1 MANKNSEYVLEVEDL
16 SVEFHTPSGVVHAV
30 SHASFKLKAGE
41 TLGIVGESG
50 SGKSVTANSIMRLL
64 PDTARVTGKI
74 LFKGQDILK
83 MKTKDFNKIRGR
95 EISMIFQDPMT
106 SLNPLYTV
114 GNQLEEVLK
123 LHMGLKGEAATKRAI
138 ELLDMVSIPQPETRV
153 TQYPHE
159 FSGGMRQRVMI
170 AMALACDPTI
180 LIADEPTTA
189 LDVTIQA
196 QILELMQDLQ
206 KRLGMAI
213 IMITHDLGVVAQ
225 MCDEIV
231 VMYAGSICEQGTADE
246 IFYNPHHEYTKGLIR
261 SIPTAANNGQRL
273 QPITGTPIDLLN
285 MPKGCPFA
293 PRCEAALKICLEQRP
308 ERMVINSDHH
318 ATCWMNVKAALDAG
332 TATLE
337 GGESHV

>member
-1 MANKNSEYVLEVEDL
+1 MANKNTEYVLEVEDL

-30 SHASFKLKAGE
+30 SHASFKLKQGE

-83 MKTKDFNKIRGR
+83 MKTKDFNKIRGK

-123 LHMGLKGEAATKRAI
+123 LHMGLKGEASTKRAI

-196 QILELMQDLQ
+196 QILELMKDLQ
-206 KRLGMAI
+206 KKISTSI
-213 IMITHDLGVVAQ
+213 IMITHDLGIVSDL
-225 MCDEIV
+225 CDRV
-231 VMYAGSICEQGTADE
+231 NVMYGSQIMESGTVDDL
-246 IFYNPHHEYTKGLIR
+246 FYRTSHPYTKGLLRCLPESVQNLEDKRLHPIMGSPVDLMMLPAGCAFSAR
-261 SIPTAANNGQRL
+261 CDDCMKLCLNRRPDQFEVNPGHTSRCWLTALEN
-273 QPITGTPIDLLN
+273 
-285 MPKGCPFA
+285 
-293 PRCEAALKICLEQRP
+293 AAKEVQ
-308 ERMVINSDHH
+308 
-318 ATCWMNVKAALDAG
+318 A
-332 TATLE
+332 
-337 GGESHV
+337 

>member
-1 MANKNSEYVLEVEDL
+1 M
-16 SVEFHTPSGVVHAV
+16 
-30 SHASFKLKAGE
+30 
-41 TLGIVGESG
+41 GESG

-83 MKTKDFNKIRGR
+83 MKTKEFNKIRGK

-196 QILELMQDLQ
+196 QILELMKDLQ
-206 KRLGMAI
+206 KKISTSI
-213 IMITHDLGVVAQ
+213 IMITHDLGIVSDL
-225 MCDEIV
+225 CDRV
-231 VMYAGSICEQGTADE
+231 NVMYGSQIMESGTVDDLFYRTSHPYTRGLLRCLPESVQNLEDKRLHPIMGSPVDLMMLPAGCAFSARCDDCM
-246 IFYNPHHEYTKGLIR
+246 KLC
-261 SIPTAANNGQRL
+261 
-273 QPITGTPIDLLN
+273 LN
-285 MPKGCPFA
+285 
-293 PRCEAALKICLEQRP
+293 RRP
-308 ERMVINSDHH
+308 EPFEVNPGHTSR
-318 ATCWMNVKAALDAG
+318 CWLTALENAAKEVQA
-332 TATLE
+332 
-337 GGESHV
+337 

>member
-83 MKTKDFNKIRGR
+83 MKTKEFNKIRGK

-196 QILELMQDLQ
+196 QILELMKDLQ
-206 KRLGMAI
+206 KKISTSI
-213 IMITHDLGVVAQ
+213 IMITHDLGIVSDL
-225 MCDEIV
+225 CDRV
-231 VMYAGSICEQGTADE
+231 NVMYGSQIMESGTVDDLFYRTSHPYTRGLLRCLPESVQNLEDKRLHPITGSPVDLMMLPAGCAFSARCDDCMKLCL
-246 IFYNPHHEYTKGLIR
+246 NRRPSRSR
-261 SIPTAANNGQRL
+261 SIPGTRRAAG
-273 QPITGTPIDLLN
+273 
-285 MPKGCPFA
+285 
-293 PRCEAALKICLEQRP
+293 
-308 ERMVINSDHH
+308 
-318 ATCWMNVKAALDAG
+318 
-332 TATLE
+332 
-337 GGESHV
+337 

>member
-83 MKTKDFNKIRGR
+83 MKTKDFNRIRGK

-196 QILELMQDLQ
+196 QILELMKDLQ
-206 KRLGMAI
+206 KKISTSI
-213 IMITHDLGVVAQ
+213 IMITHDLGIVSDL
-225 MCDEIV
+225 CDRV
-231 VMYAGSICEQGTADE
+231 NVMYGSQIMESGTVDDLFYRTSHPYTRGLLRCLPESVQNLEDKRLHPIMGSPVDLMMLPAGCAFSARCDDCM
-246 IFYNPHHEYTKGLIR
+246 KLC
-261 SIPTAANNGQRL
+261 
-273 QPITGTPIDLLN
+273 LN
-285 MPKGCPFA
+285 
-293 PRCEAALKICLEQRP
+293 RRP
-308 ERMVINSDHH
+308 EPFEVNPGHTSR
-318 ATCWMNVKAALDAG
+318 CWLTALENAAKEVQA
-332 TATLE
+332 
-337 GGESHV
+337 

>member
-83 MKTKDFNKIRGR
+83 MKTKEFNRIRGK

-196 QILELMQDLQ
+196 QILELMKDLQ
-206 KRLGMAI
+206 KKISTSI
-213 IMITHDLGVVAQ
+213 IMITHDLGIVSDL
-225 MCDEIV
+225 CDRV
-231 VMYAGSICEQGTADE
+231 NVMYGSQIMESGTVDDLFYRTSHPYTRGLLRCLPESVQNLEDKRLHPIMGSPVDLMMLPAGCAFSARCDDCM
-246 IFYNPHHEYTKGLIR
+246 KLC
-261 SIPTAANNGQRL
+261 
-273 QPITGTPIDLLN
+273 LN
-285 MPKGCPFA
+285 
-293 PRCEAALKICLEQRP
+293 RRP
-308 ERMVINSDHH
+308 ELFEVNPGHTSR
-318 ATCWMNVKAALDAG
+318 CWLTALENAAKEVQA
-332 TATLE
+332 
-337 GGESHV
+337 

>member
-1 MANKNSEYVLEVEDL
+1 MANKNTEYVLEVEDL

-30 SHASFKLKAGE
+30 SHASFKLKQGE

-83 MKTKDFNKIRGR
+83 MKTKDFNKIRGK

-196 QILELMQDLQ
+196 QILELMKDLQ
-206 KRLGMAI
+206 KKISTSI
-213 IMITHDLGVVAQ
+213 IMITHDLGIVSDL
-225 MCDEIV
+225 CDRV
-231 VMYAGSICEQGTADE
+231 NVMYGSQIMESGTVDDL
-246 IFYNPHHEYTKGLIR
+246 FYRTSHPYTKGLLR
-261 SIPTAANNGQRL
+261 CLPESVQNLEDKRL
-273 QPITGTPIDLLN
+273 HPIMGSPVDLMMLPAGCAFSARCDDCMKLCLN
-285 MPKGCPFA
+285 
-293 PRCEAALKICLEQRP
+293 RRP
-308 ERMVINSDHH
+308 EQFEVNPGHTSR
-318 ATCWMNVKAALDAG
+318 CWLTALENAAKEVQA
-332 TATLE
+332 
-337 GGESHV
+337 

>member
-1 MANKNSEYVLEVEDL
+1 MANKNTEYVLEVEDL

-30 SHASFKLKAGE
+30 SHASFKLKEGE

-83 MKTKDFNKIRGR
+83 MKTKDFNKIRGK

-196 QILELMQDLQ
+196 QILELMKDLQ
-206 KRLGMAI
+206 KKISTSI
-213 IMITHDLGVVAQ
+213 IMITHDLGIVSDL
-225 MCDEIV
+225 CDRV
-231 VMYAGSICEQGTADE
+231 NVMYGSQIMESGTVDDL
-246 IFYNPHHEYTKGLIR
+246 FYRTSHPYTKGLLRCLPESVQNLEDKRLHPIMGSPVDLMMLPAGCAFSAR
-261 SIPTAANNGQRL
+261 CDDCMKLCLNRRPDQFEVNPGHTSRCWLTALEN
-273 QPITGTPIDLLN
+273 
-285 MPKGCPFA
+285 
-293 PRCEAALKICLEQRP
+293 AAKEVQ
-308 ERMVINSDHH
+308 
-318 ATCWMNVKAALDAG
+318 A
-332 TATLE
+332 
-337 GGESHV
+337 

>member
-1 MANKNSEYVLEVEDL
+1 MANKNTEYVLEVEDL

-30 SHASFKLKAGE
+30 SHASFKLKQGE

-83 MKTKDFNKIRGR
+83 MKTKDFNKIRGK

-123 LHMGLKGEAATKRAI
+123 LHMGLKGEASTKRAI

-196 QILELMQDLQ
+196 QILELMKDLQ
-206 KRLGMAI
+206 KKISTSI
-213 IMITHDLGVVAQ
+213 IMITHDLGIVSDL
-225 MCDEIV
+225 CDRV
-231 VMYAGSICEQGTADE
+231 NVMYGSQIMESGTVDDL
-246 IFYNPHHEYTKGLIR
+246 FYRTSHPYTKGLLR
-261 SIPTAANNGQRL
+261 CLPESVQNLEDKRL
-273 QPITGTPIDLLN
+273 HPIMGSPVDLMMLPAGCAFSARCDDCMKLCLN
-285 MPKGCPFA
+285 
-293 PRCEAALKICLEQRP
+293 RRP
-308 ERMVINSDHH
+308 EQFEVNPGHTSR
-318 ATCWMNVKAALDAG
+318 CWLTALENAAKEVQA
-332 TATLE
+332 
-337 GGESHV
+337 

>member
-83 MKTKDFNKIRGR
+83 MKTKEFNKIRGK

-196 QILELMQDLQ
+196 QILELMKDLQ
-206 KRLGMAI
+206 KKISTSI
-213 IMITHDLGVVAQ
+213 IMITHDLGIVSDL
-225 MCDEIV
+225 CDRV
-231 VMYAGSICEQGTADE
+231 NVMYGSQIMESGTVDDL
-246 IFYNPHHEYTKGLIR
+246 FYRTSHPYTRGLLR
-261 SIPTAANNGQRL
+261 CLPESVQNLEDKRL
-273 QPITGTPIDLLN
+273 HPITGSPVDLMMLPAGCAFSARCDDCMKLCLN
-285 MPKGCPFA
+285 
-293 PRCEAALKICLEQRP
+293 RRP
-308 ERMVINSDHH
+308 ELFEVNPGHTSR
-318 ATCWMNVKAALDAG
+318 CWLTALENAAKEVQA
-332 TATLE
+332 
-337 GGESHV
+337 

>member
-64 PDTARVTGKI
+64 PDTAHVTGKI

-196 QILELMQDLQ
+196 QILELMKDLQ
-206 KRLGMAI
+206 KKISTSI
-213 IMITHDLGVVAQ
+213 IMITHDLGIVSDL
-225 MCDEIV
+225 CDRV
-231 VMYAGSICEQGTADE
+231 NVMYGSQIMESGTVDDLFYRTSHPYTRGLLRCLPESVQNLEDKRLHPIMGSPVDLMMLPAGCAFSARCDDCM
-246 IFYNPHHEYTKGLIR
+246 KLC
-261 SIPTAANNGQRL
+261 
-273 QPITGTPIDLLN
+273 LN
-285 MPKGCPFA
+285 
-293 PRCEAALKICLEQRP
+293 RRP
-308 ERMVINSDHH
+308 EPFEVNPGHTSR
-318 ATCWMNVKAALDAG
+318 CWLTALENAAKEVQA
-332 TATLE
+332 
-337 GGESHV
+337 

>member
-1 MANKNSEYVLEVEDL
+1 MANKNTEYVLEVEDL

-30 SHASFKLKAGE
+30 SHASFKLKQGE

-83 MKTKDFNKIRGR
+83 MKTKDFNKIRGK

-196 QILELMQDLQ
+196 QILELMKDLQ
-206 KRLGMAI
+206 KKISTSI
-213 IMITHDLGVVAQ
+213 IMITHDLGIVSDL
-225 MCDEIV
+225 CDRV
-231 VMYAGSICEQGTADE
+231 NVMYGSQIMESGTVDDLFYRTSHPYTRGLLRCLPESVQNLEDKRLHPIMGSPVDLMMLPAGCAFSARCDDCM
-246 IFYNPHHEYTKGLIR
+246 KLC
-261 SIPTAANNGQRL
+261 
-273 QPITGTPIDLLN
+273 LN
-285 MPKGCPFA
+285 
-293 PRCEAALKICLEQRP
+293 RRP
-308 ERMVINSDHH
+308 EQFEVNPGHTSR
-318 ATCWMNVKAALDAG
+318 CWLTALENAAKEVQA
-332 TATLE
+332 
-337 GGESHV
+337 

>member
-83 MKTKDFNKIRGR
+83 MKTKEFNKIRGK

-123 LHMGLKGEAATKRAI
+123 LHMGLKGESATKRAI

-196 QILELMQDLQ
+196 QILELMKDLQ
-206 KRLGMAI
+206 KKISTSI
-213 IMITHDLGVVAQ
+213 IMITHDLGIVSDL
-225 MCDEIV
+225 CDRV
-231 VMYAGSICEQGTADE
+231 NVMYGSQIMESGTVDDLFYRTSHPYTRGLLRCLPESVQNLEDKRLHPIMGSPVDLMMLPAGCAFSARCDDCM
-246 IFYNPHHEYTKGLIR
+246 KLC
-261 SIPTAANNGQRL
+261 
-273 QPITGTPIDLLN
+273 LN
-285 MPKGCPFA
+285 
-293 PRCEAALKICLEQRP
+293 RRP
-308 ERMVINSDHH
+308 EPFEVNPGHTSR
-318 ATCWMNVKAALDAG
+318 CWLTALENAAKEVQA
-332 TATLE
+332 
-337 GGESHV
+337 

>member
-83 MKTKDFNKIRGR
+83 MKTKDFNKIRGK

-196 QILELMQDLQ
+196 QILELMKDLQ
-206 KRLGMAI
+206 KKISTSI
-213 IMITHDLGVVAQ
+213 IMITHDLGIVSDL
-225 MCDEIV
+225 CDRV
-231 VMYAGSICEQGTADE
+231 NVMYGSQIMESGTVDDL
-246 IFYNPHHEYTKGLIR
+246 FYRTSHPYTKGLLGCLPE
-261 SIPTAANNGQRL
+261 SVQNLEDKRL
-273 QPITGTPIDLLN
+273 HPIMGSPVDLMMLPAGCAFSARCDDCMKLCLN
-285 MPKGCPFA
+285 
-293 PRCEAALKICLEQRP
+293 RRP
-308 ERMVINSDHH
+308 EQFEVNPGHTSR
-318 ATCWMNVKAALDAG
+318 CWLTALENAAKEVQA
-332 TATLE
+332 
-337 GGESHV
+337 

>member
-74 LFKGQDILK
+74 LFKGQNILK

-196 QILELMQDLQ
+196 QILELMKDLQ
-206 KRLGMAI
+206 KKISTSI
-213 IMITHDLGVVAQ
+213 IMITHDLGIVSDL
-225 MCDEIV
+225 CDRV
-231 VMYAGSICEQGTADE
+231 NVMYGSQIMESGTVDDLFYRTSHPYTRGLLRCLPESVQNLEDKRLHPIMGSPVDLMMLPAGCAFSARCDDCM
-246 IFYNPHHEYTKGLIR
+246 KLC
-261 SIPTAANNGQRL
+261 
-273 QPITGTPIDLLN
+273 LN
-285 MPKGCPFA
+285 
-293 PRCEAALKICLEQRP
+293 RRP
-308 ERMVINSDHH
+308 EQFEVNPGHTSR
-318 ATCWMNVKAALDAG
+318 CWLTALENAAKEVQA
-332 TATLE
+332 
-337 GGESHV
+337 

>member
-64 PDTARVTGKI
+64 PDTAHVTGKI

-83 MKTKDFNKIRGR
+83 MKTKEFNKIRGK

-196 QILELMQDLQ
+196 QILELMKDLQ
-206 KRLGMAI
+206 KKISTSI
-213 IMITHDLGVVAQ
+213 IMITHDLGIVSDL
-225 MCDEIV
+225 CDRV
-231 VMYAGSICEQGTADE
+231 NVMYGSQIMESGTVDDLFYRTSHPYTRGLLRCLPESVQNLEDKRLHPIMGSPVDLMMLPAGCAFSARCDDCM
-246 IFYNPHHEYTKGLIR
+246 KLC
-261 SIPTAANNGQRL
+261 
-273 QPITGTPIDLLN
+273 LN
-285 MPKGCPFA
+285 
-293 PRCEAALKICLEQRP
+293 RRP
-308 ERMVINSDHH
+308 EPFEVNPGHTSR
-318 ATCWMNVKAALDAG
+318 CWLTALENAAKEVQA
-332 TATLE
+332 
-337 GGESHV
+337 

>member
-1 MANKNSEYVLEVEDL
+1 M
-16 SVEFHTPSGVVHAV
+16 EFHTPSGVVHAV

-83 MKTKDFNKIRGR
+83 MKTKEFNKIRGK

-196 QILELMQDLQ
+196 QILELMKDLQ
-206 KRLGMAI
+206 KKISTSI
-213 IMITHDLGVVAQ
+213 IMITHDLGIVSDL
-225 MCDEIV
+225 CDRV
-231 VMYAGSICEQGTADE
+231 NVMYGSQIMESGTVDDLFYRTSHPYTRGLLRCLPESVQNLEDKRLHPIMGSPVDLMMLPAGCAFSARCDDCM
-246 IFYNPHHEYTKGLIR
+246 KLC
-261 SIPTAANNGQRL
+261 
-273 QPITGTPIDLLN
+273 LN
-285 MPKGCPFA
+285 
-293 PRCEAALKICLEQRP
+293 RRP
-308 ERMVINSDHH
+308 EPFEVNPGHTSR
-318 ATCWMNVKAALDAG
+318 CWLTALENAAKEVQA
-332 TATLE
+332 
-337 GGESHV
+337 